1 MIILLETKQL
11 LLHTFVTE
19 CESKADSSGY
29 NYTTKMASSIHKIYQ
44 VHDDNAENEALV
56 EYETEKSAISAKEA
70 KIDVI
75 MQKLETEQ
83 EAINTTMES
92 VQKIIQ
98 ENIEKTFKMFA

>member
-1 MIILLETKQL
+1 
-11 LLHTFVTE
+11 
-19 CESKADSSGY
+19 
-29 NYTTKMASSIHKIYQ
+29 MASSIHKIYQ

>member
-1 MIILLETKQL
+1 
-11 LLHTFVTE
+11 
-19 CESKADSSGY
+19 
-29 NYTTKMASSIHKIYQ
+29 
-44 VHDDNAENEALV
+44 
-56 EYETEKSAISAKEA
+56 
-70 KIDVI
+70 

>member
-1 MIILLETKQL
+1 
-11 LLHTFVTE
+11 
-19 CESKADSSGY
+19 
-29 NYTTKMASSIHKIYQ
+29 MASSIHKIYQ

-56 EYETEKSAISAKEA
+56 EYETEKSAISAKES